1 MTISSPVADP
11 KRQLRR
17 DTDWRLFMR
26 LAAYAGRCRRLLII
40 SIALLIPL
48 SVSGAIQPILIGQ
61 AISLI
66 RAEPTYEFLRGM
78 PLSTG
83 LNVLAI
89 LLMLT
94 IVFRLAL
101 QSFQGYLV
109 TKVGQIITTDIRND
123 LFAHVTSLA
132 VRFFDRTPVGKLI
145 TRLTSDVEA
154 LGEVFSSGAI
164 GIVSDL
170 FSIIVIAIFMFALQW
185 QLALILVLMMV
196 PITALIVYFQ
206 YQYRTANYNARE
218 ELSDLNA
225 QLQENL
231 SGIGVVQLFRRERFN
246 SELFRVTNQHYI
258 EAVDKT
264 IFYDSAVS
272 STLEWISLVAIA
284 VVLWIGGQ
292 KVLQGNLNFG
302 TLSAFILFAQ
312 RLFDPLR
319 QFAEKFTAIQA
330 GFTAIERISDILNEP
345 IEIKDPKQKES
356 GRRVADFAE
365 DAADVFS
372 VKKEEGRGKREEGRG
387 ERGEGF
393 SYLGGKGEGRK
404 ADDLSLSIVGHP
416 DAIVY
421 NFYPEDRE
429 FVEDDRT
436 TETADDR
443 PDFDDSSY
451 STVSGSEAYFQSN
464 QSASGEIQFDNVWF
478 AYKNDEYVLQNLN
491 FTIKSGEKVALVGPT
506 GAGKSSIIRLL
517 CRLYEPTRG
526 RILVDRT
533 DIRDLPQAE
542 LRKHIGVIIQDG
554 FLFAGD
560 VKSNISLGE
569 SYSIEQ
575 IQAAAENTNVAR
587 FIEQLPQGYDTQLRE
602 RGTNLSGGQKQLL
615 AFARVAIR
623 NPKILVLDEATANL
637 DVGTEALIQEALEH
651 LMAER
656 TAIIIAHRLST
667 IRNVDRILVL
677 KRGQLIESGSH
688 EELLQQEGLYA
699 SLYKLQ
705 MLGN

>member
-1 MTISSPVADP
+1 MTISSPVVDTKNQP
-11 KRQLRR
+11 RR
-17 DTDWRLFMR
+17 ETDWRLFMR
-26 LAAYAGRCRRLLII
+26 LASYATRSKRLLMI
-40 SIALLIPL
+40 SIALLVPL
-48 SVSGAIQPILIGQ
+48 AVSGALQPILIGQ
-61 AISLI
+61 AISVI
-66 RAEPTYEFLRGM
+66 RAEPTYEFLRG
-78 PLSTG
+78 LSLSAA

-94 IVFRLAL
+94 ITFRLAL
-101 QSFQGYLV
+101 QSVQGYLV

-132 VRFFDRTPVGKLI
+132 VRFFDRTPVGKLM

-170 FSIIVIAIFMFALQW
+170 FSILVIAIFMFTMQW
-185 QLALILVLMMV
+185 QLALMLVLMMI
-196 PITALIVYFQ
+196 PITAIIVYFQ
-206 YQYRTANYNARE
+206 NKFRVANYDTRE

-231 SGIGVVQLFRRERFN
+231 TGIGVVQLFRRERFN
-246 SELFRVTNQHYI
+246 SELFSVTNKRYI
-258 EAVDKT
+258 KAVDQT

-272 STLEWISLVAIA
+272 ATLEWIALVAIA
-284 VVLWIGGQ
+284 AVLWMGGQ
-292 KVLQGNLNFG
+292 KLLQGTINFG

-330 GFTAIERISDILNEP
+330 GFTAVERISDILNEP
-345 IEIKDPKQKES
+345 IEIKDPTS
-356 GRRVADFAE
+356 GE
-365 DAADVFS
+365 
-372 VKKEEGRGKREEGRG
+372 KEEESSATDYVTDVTDVKNRRKREAG
-387 ERGEGF
+387 
-393 SYLGGKGEGRK
+393 SRK
-404 ADDLSLSIVGHP
+404 YYSPLLIAGHP
-416 DAIVY
+416 EALAY
-421 NFYPEDRE
+421 NL
-429 FVEDDRT
+429 
-436 TETADDR
+436 
-443 PDFDDSSY
+443 SSNEQELVDNNQ
-451 STVSGSEAYFQSN
+451 TPVTSEYRLSSNNQKSLVAHAQSK
-464 QSASGEIQFDNVWF
+464 QSESGEIQFDNVWF
-478 AYKNDEYVLQNLN
+478 AYKEDEYVLQDLN

-526 RILVDRT
+526 RILVNHV

-542 LRKHIGVIIQDG
+542 LRRHVGVIIQDG

-569 SYSIEQ
+569 SYSMEEIK
-575 IQAAAENTNVAR
+575 AAAEKTNVAR
-587 FIEQLPQGYDTQLRE
+587 LIEELPQGYDTQLRE

-615 AFARVAIR
+615 AFARAAIR
-623 NPKILVLDEATANL
+623 NPSILVLDEATASL
-637 DVGTEALIQEALEH
+637 DVGTEALIQEALER
-651 LMAER
+651 LMVDR

-677 KRGQLIESGSH
+677 KRGQLVESGSH

-705 MLGN
+705 MLGS